1 MDEIRQDLLS
11 LNYSPSFQISGMQ
24 EADVN
29 LSLPPATLSA
39 SISGS
44 VTGGALPLA
53 DATVKLFDS
62 SGAPFMHTVT
72 DASGSFSF
80 DVVPAGTYSLAA
92 VREGYLLSP
101 SVAVTLS
108 AGGSASVSLACTPE
122 TALSLGAVAGTVN
135 SVGLDGNGPVA
146 GAKLSLS
153 NLSGAVLATTY
164 SADDGEF
171 VFYDVADGVYSLTAT
186 ASGYSAAAPI
196 AVTIL
201 DGSIANVN
209 VSMVVDGRVYN
220 GTVSGI
226 IRNSAGATVAGCFV
240 GLYSVT
246 GIGDTKVETLVATTR
261 TNTEGK
267 YLFGG
272 VVAGEYVVKAKL

>member
-196 AVTIL
+196 AVTITR
-201 DGSIANVN
+201 GSIANVA
-209 VSMVVDGRVYN
+209 VTMVLDSRTYS

-226 IRNSAGATVAGCFV
+226 IRDSNGAPGSGPAFFKSGRNLEVQG
-240 GLYSVT
+240 
-246 GIGDTKVETLVATTR
+246 
-261 TNTEGK
+261 GK
-267 YLFGG
+267 
-272 VVAGEYVVKAKL
+272 

>member
-108 AGGSASVSLACTPE
+108 ACL
-122 TALSLGAVAGTVN
+122 
-135 SVGLDGNGPVA
+135 
-146 GAKLSLS
+146 
-153 NLSGAVLATTY
+153 
-164 SADDGEF
+164 
-171 VFYDVADGVYSLTAT
+171 
-186 ASGYSAAAPI
+186 
-196 AVTIL
+196 
-201 DGSIANVN
+201 
-209 VSMVVDGRVYN
+209 
-220 GTVSGI
+220 
-226 IRNSAGATVAGCFV
+226 
-240 GLYSVT
+240 LYTSPSPR
-246 GIGDTKVETLVATTR
+246 DS
-261 TNTEGK
+261 
-267 YLFGG
+267 
-272 VVAGEYVVKAKL
+272 

>member
-1 MDEIRQDLLS
+1 MR
-11 LNYSPSFQISGMQ
+11 G
-24 EADVN
+24 
-29 LSLPPATLSA
+29 
-39 SISGS
+39 
-44 VTGGALPLA
+44 
-53 DATVKLFDS
+53 
-62 SGAPFMHTVT
+62 
-72 DASGSFSF
+72 
-80 DVVPAGTYSLAA
+80 
-92 VREGYLLSP
+92 
-101 SVAVTLS
+101 
-108 AGGSASVSLACTPE
+108 
-122 TALSLGAVAGTVN
+122 
-135 SVGLDGNGPVA
+135 
-146 GAKLSLS
+146 SLS

-246 GIGDTKVETLVATTR
+246 GIGETKVETLVATTR

>member
-1 MDEIRQDLLS
+1 
-11 LNYSPSFQISGMQ
+11 
-24 EADVN
+24 
-29 LSLPPATLSA
+29 
-39 SISGS
+39 
-44 VTGGALPLA
+44 
-53 DATVKLFDS
+53 
-62 SGAPFMHTVT
+62 MHTVT

-153 NLSGAVLATTY
+153 NLSGAVL
-164 SADDGEF
+164 
-171 VFYDVADGVYSLTAT
+171 
-186 ASGYSAAAPI
+186 
-196 AVTIL
+196 
-201 DGSIANVN
+201 
-209 VSMVVDGRVYN
+209 
-220 GTVSGI
+220 
-226 IRNSAGATVAGCFV
+226 
-240 GLYSVT
+240 
-246 GIGDTKVETLVATTR
+246 VATTR

>member
-44 VTGGALPLA
+44 VTVGALPLA
-53 DATVKLFDS
+53 DATVKLFGS
-62 SGAPFMHTVT
+62 SGAPFMHAVT

-153 NLSGAVLATTY
+153 NLSGAVL
-164 SADDGEF
+164 
-171 VFYDVADGVYSLTAT
+171 
-186 ASGYSAAAPI
+186 
-196 AVTIL
+196 
-201 DGSIANVN
+201 
-209 VSMVVDGRVYN
+209 
-220 GTVSGI
+220 
-226 IRNSAGATVAGCFV
+226 
-240 GLYSVT
+240 
-246 GIGDTKVETLVATTR
+246 VATTR